1 MQKLCKVKDMCVK
14 WKCVIYLMWNVQSKV
29 KIFKSSL
36 KGSEAINELIM
47 SKEMEQAAQE
57 NLLTVMEVQ
66 LLRDQISQQE
76 FFFKNQFKSI
86 F

>member
-36 KGSEAINELIM
+36 KGSEAINELI
-47 SKEMEQAAQE
+47 
-57 NLLTVMEVQ
+57 
-66 LLRDQISQQE
+66 I
-76 FFFKNQFKSI
+76 
-86 F
+86 